1 MQKPETSC
9 IESSWRSPSLASV
22 ATMIHYSI
30 SPAFLGTHGS
40 SLFLHSSARWRC
52 YGFVSWRRTA
62 LENTAAD
69 HRFYFT
75 FSYSLLQRDAVH
87 KRGLCRSAV
96 AGWLTGCPSRLCIVS
111 KRVIKFS
118 NFFHRLVSPVFQYQT
133 LWQYSD
139 GTLSDAG
146 WV

>member
-1 MQKPETSC
+1 
-9 IESSWRSPSLASV
+9 
-22 ATMIHYSI
+22 MIHYSI
-30 SPAFLGTHGS
+30 SPAFLGTHWS

-118 NFFHRLVSPVFQYQT
+118 NFFSPSGFTSFSVPNTMAIFGWDPLWCRLGMKKIEIFDQY
-133 LWQYSD
+133 LASFRKWYKI
-139 GTLSDAG
+139 GP
-146 WV
+146 